1 MLYLRVLAASS
12 LVATTMFA
20 APAISAET
28 IRYTADLTSAAA
40 VPPAD
45 SAAAGTAE
53 ITIDTQSGTVSWVID
68 TFDLSGN
75 ATAAHIHGPAFPG
88 KNAPPEVDLSGSIPQ
103 GSADI
108 TDEQIADIRA
118 GKTYVNVHTE
128 KFPGGEIRS
137 QLAASDQIRQTCRA
151 SRPGT
156 SSQARKTLRRHACR
170 RRGIFNTHG
179 AYTVRARL
187 SGSGEDLYTSL
198 RTSPAARW

>member
-68 TFDLSGN
+68 TFDLSGD
-75 ATAAHIHGPAFPG
+75 ATAAHIHGPALPG
-88 KNAPPEVDLSGSIPQ
+88 ENAPPEVDLSGSIPE

-108 TDEQIADIRA
+108 TDEQIADIRD
-118 GKTYVNVHTE
+118 GKSYVNVHTE
-128 KFPGGEIRS
+128 KFPGGEIRG
-137 QLAASDQIRQTCRA
+137 QLAASD
-151 SRPGT
+151 
-156 SSQARKTLRRHACR
+156 
-170 RRGIFNTHG
+170 
-179 AYTVRARL
+179 
-187 SGSGEDLYTSL
+187 
-198 RTSPAARW
+198 